1 MRILYIIH
9 STIEG
14 GATMS
19 FLTLIKGMV
28 ALNITPYI
36 IIPKKERI
44 SALFLDEINRLGINY
59 YKAYLCQSVLV
70 SPKKLQD
77 YPKYWLKKYTMPT
90 RQWYSQKH
98 LTLLIKN
105 IKPDIIHTN
114 TGILHDGFEVARKL
128 NIPHV
133 WHLRE
138 YQDLDFKLNIYPS
151 FDSFCQKLKHSYVI
165 TITKG
170 IMMHFNL
177 QNYNKAYTI
186 YNGVFSQKDYYYNP
200 NKSNYFL
207 CASRISPE
215 KGIDQVIKAFSIL
228 KQKENHY
235 KLLIAGSG
243 DNKYINKLKIL
254 TQQLKCEKDIIFLG
268 FINDIKSY
276 MLKAKALIVASHNEG
291 FGRMTAEAC
300 FCGCIVIGRN
310 TAGTQEILN
319 ETGGF
324 LFNNI
329 NELSNAMNAVIHLP
343 IKEYEF
349 IAHLAQNKAI
359 KLYSIENYIDQVY
372 NIYKQIKNCS

>member
-1 MRILYIIH
+1 MRILYLIH

-44 SALFLDEINRLGINY
+44 SSLFLDEINRLGINY
-59 YKAYLCQSVLV
+59 YKVYLCQSVLV

-77 YPKYWLKKYTMPT
+77 YPKYWLKKYTMPI

-98 LTLLIKN
+98 LIFLIKK

-114 TGILHDGFEVARKL
+114 TGILHDGFEASKKL
-128 NIPHV
+128 NIPHI

-151 FDSFCQKLKHSYVI
+151 FNSFCQKLKHSYVI
-165 TITKG
+165 AITKG
-170 IMMHFNL
+170 IMTHFNL

-186 YNGVFSQKDYYYNP
+186 YNGVFSQKDNYYNP

-228 KQKENHY
+228 KQNENHY

-243 DNKYINKLKIL
+243 DDKYINELKLL

-268 FINDIKSY
+268 FIKDIKSY

-329 NELSNAMNAVIHLP
+329 NELSNAMNTVIHLP

-349 IAHLAQNKAI
+349 IAHLAQDKAI
-359 KLYSIENYIDQVY
+359 KLYSIENYIDQVH
-372 NIYKQIKNCS
+372 NIYKQIKNRS

>member
-1 MRILYIIH
+1 MRILYLIH

-44 SALFLDEINRLGINY
+44 SSLFLDEINRLGINY
-59 YKAYLCQSVLV
+59 YKVYLCQSVLV
-70 SPKKLQD
+70 SPKRLQD
-77 YPKYWLKKYTMPT
+77 YPKYWLKKYTMPI

-98 LTLLIKN
+98 LIFLIKN

-114 TGILHDGFEVARKL
+114 TGILHDGFEVSKKL
-128 NIPHV
+128 NIPHI

-151 FDSFCQKLKHSYVI
+151 FNSFCKKLKHSYVI
-165 TITKG
+165 AITKG

-186 YNGVFSQKDYYYNP
+186 YNGVFSQKDNYYNP

-228 KQKENHY
+228 KKNENHY

-243 DNKYINKLKIL
+243 DDKYINELKLL

-268 FINDIKSY
+268 FIKDIKSY

-319 ETGGF
+319 KTGGL

-329 NELSNAMNAVIHLP
+329 NELSNAMNTVINLP
-343 IKEYEF
+343 TKEYEF
-349 IAHLAQNKAI
+349 IAHLAQDKAI
-359 KLYSIENYIDQVY
+359 KLYSIENYINQVY
-372 NIYKQIKNCS
+372 NIYKQIKNHS

>member
-1 MRILYIIH
+1 MRILYLIH

-19 FLTLIKGMV
+19 FLTLIKGMM
-28 ALNITPYI
+28 ALNITPYVV
-36 IIPKKERI
+36 IPQKEHI
-44 SALFLDEINRLGINY
+44 SSMFLDEINRLGINY
-59 YKAYLCQSVLV
+59 YKVYLCQSVLV
-70 SPKKLQD
+70 SPQKSQD
-77 YPKYWLKKYTMPT
+77 YLKYWLKKYTMPI
-90 RQWYSQKH
+90 RQWYSQKR
-98 LTLLIKN
+98 LELLIKD

-114 TGILHDGFEVARKL
+114 TGILHDGFEVSKKL

-151 FDSFCQKLKHSYVI
+151 FNSFCQNLKHSYVI

-170 IMMHFNL
+170 IMTHFHL
-177 QNYNKAYTI
+177 QNYDKAYTI
-186 YNGVFSQKDYYYNP
+186 YNGVFSQKDNYYNP

-215 KGIDQVIKAFSIL
+215 KGIDQVIKAFSKL

-243 DNKYINKLKIL
+243 DDKYINKLKLL
-254 TQQLKCEKDIIFLG
+254 TQQLNCEEDIIFLG
-268 FINDIKSY
+268 FIKDIKSY
-276 MLKAKALIVASHNEG
+276 MLKAKALIVASYNEG

-329 NELSNAMNAVIHLP
+329 NELSNAMNTVIHLP
-343 IKEYEF
+343 LKEYKLM
-349 IAHLAQNKAI
+349 AHLAQSKAI
-359 KLYSIENYIDQVY
+359 RLYSIENYIDQVH
-372 NIYKQIKNCS
+372 NIYKQIKNRF